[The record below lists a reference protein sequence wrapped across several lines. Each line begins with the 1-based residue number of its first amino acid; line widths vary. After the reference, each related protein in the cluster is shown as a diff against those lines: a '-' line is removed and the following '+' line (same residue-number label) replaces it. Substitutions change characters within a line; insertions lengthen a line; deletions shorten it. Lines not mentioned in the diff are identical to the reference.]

1 MLIAGA
7 DAVPD
12 ATRLWDKIGVFNRAL
27 DFRLRFLHLD
37 IEGALVAPPGVADN
51 LGSERDLTVHPVAP
65 SNAPLAAAV
74 MAMLL
79 DQERPEWLIIV
90 GSGELVSAGIAA
102 AEAAGTKLALFGD
115 ARGSAEGALDLG
127 LDAKLAVDRM
137 TGVARELG

>member
-12 ATRLWDKIGVFNRAL
+12 ATRLWDAIGVFNRAL

-37 IEGALVAPPGVADN
+37 IEGALAAPAGVADS
-51 LGSERDLTVHPVAP
+51 LGSEQGLTVHPMAP
-65 SNAPLAAAV
+65 SNAPLAAAAL
-74 MAMLL
+74 AMLL
-79 DQERPEWLIIV
+79 DRERPKMLIIV

-102 AEAAGTKLALFGD
+102 AEASGTDLGLFGD